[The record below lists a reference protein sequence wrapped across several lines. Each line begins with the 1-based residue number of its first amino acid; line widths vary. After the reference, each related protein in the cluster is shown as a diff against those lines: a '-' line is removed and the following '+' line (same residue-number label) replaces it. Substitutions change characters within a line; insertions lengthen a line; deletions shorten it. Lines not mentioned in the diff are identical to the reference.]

1 MPFAIITTDKPGHE
15 QVRAEHQAGDHAGVE
30 RLITQLEQ
38 SLAAVDEDYEPEPET
53 QKLITQLRQR
63 HAMAS

>member
-1 MPFAIITTDKPGHE
+1 MVDPVNEVFWRDGL
-15 QVRAEHQAGDHAGVE
+15 RAEHQAGDHASVE

-53 QKLITQLRQR
+53 QTLITQLRQR
-63 HAMAS
+63 HAIAS